1 MNIYFAASTGHLD
14 QQRAAYNQIV
24 EGLRALQS
32 NVLDTWVVEALKG
45 VPATDDS
52 RAILQRQ
59 QALLKQADTV
69 VAEVATPSLG
79 VGAMIMFAIE
89 QRIPVLCLY
98 PDTSNEAEI
107 SESVKGLASALVTTR
122 SYNQSTLAEVLEKF
136 LHKAEGDHF
145 RRFNFIANKEIAGF
159 IEAQAQRERKTKSEF
174 LRDYISSYM
183 DDYRERYDSR

>member
-14 QQRAAYNQIV
+14 QQRATFSQIIS
-24 EGLRALQS
+24 GLQDLQA
-32 NVLDTWVVEALKG
+32 NILDTWIVEAIKG

-69 VAEVATPSLG
+69 VAEVSTPSLG

-107 SESVKGLASALVTTR
+107 SESVKGLASSLVTTR
-122 SYNQSTLAEVLEKF
+122 SYNEATLASVLQKF
-136 LHKAEGDHF
+136 LDKAEGDHF
-145 RRFNFIANKEIAGF
+145 QRFNFIANKEIAGF
-159 IEAQAQRERKTKSEF
+159 IEDQAQRESKTKSEF

-183 DDYRERYDSR
+183 DDYRKRYDAQ